1 MGNTGED
8 FGKGGGGGEENDGR
22 FYVAVVQAVLI
33 FGSETW
39 VLNPRLDKY
48 LEGFHHRAV
57 RRIAV
62 MGPKRQQDGTWVYTP
77 IGAVLATVGLEEIGV
92 YIA

>member
-1 MGNTGED
+1 M
-8 FGKGGGGGEENDGR
+8 
-22 FYVAVVQAVLI
+22 VQAVLI

-39 VLNPRLDKY
+39 VLNPRLNKS

-57 RRIAV
+57 REISV
-62 MGPKRQQDGTWVYTP
+62 MGPKRQQDVTWVYTP
-77 IGAVLATVGLEEIGV
+77 IGAMLARVWLEEIGV